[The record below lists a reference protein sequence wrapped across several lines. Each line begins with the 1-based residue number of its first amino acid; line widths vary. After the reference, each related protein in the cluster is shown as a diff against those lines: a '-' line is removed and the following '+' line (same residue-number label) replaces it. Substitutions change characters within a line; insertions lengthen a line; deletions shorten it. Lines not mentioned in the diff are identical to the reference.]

1 MYSVYADNVCIY
13 NDSFMLE
20 DAILISPVLNLE
32 KNAAGSFEFTIP
44 STNKAYSTITRLS
57 TQITVK
63 RDREEIWC
71 GRIISEEM
79 DFWKNRKVVCEGEL
93 AILNDT
99 TQPMAEYHDITPE
112 NFLKALIA
120 NHNQKV
126 SADKQFTVGV
136 VTVTDSNNSLYRYT
150 NYEKTIECINEK
162 LIERLGGYLRIRKEN
177 GTRYIDYLAD
187 EPITNSQ
194 TINFGKN
201 LLDFVSSWNEEEY
214 ATVILPFGARLETSP
229 IESLEAYLT
238 VESVNR
244 GSKYVQNDE
253 AVAQFG
259 WIEKVVHWDEVTTPA
274 ALLRKAKSYLTELQ
288 FDNMTIEV
296 SALDLHYI
304 NPDIS
309 AINLLDRI
317 RVISEPHG
325 LDKIFPVSKLEI
337 PLDSPEET
345 IYTLGTNIQTS
356 LTSVNNSTS
365 AAILEKIESIP
376 TKQSVLSEARAQ
388 AKEVMRLGTTG
399 YITIHQTDDGTDAMY
414 ISELK
419 DYTKS
424 DKYWRFNMNGL
435 GFTKDGGENW
445 GIAITMDGKIVA
457 DFITTGTMS
466 ADRIRA
472 GTLKSINQNV
482 VFDLD
487 NGKLTMKAGSINIG
501 NKFIVDESG
510 NLTMSAGSINIGN
523 KFIVDQSGNLT
534 MKSGSISIGSRFSVD
549 NSGNLVAKNADI
561 SGTIFAGDE
570 NGYWVSL
577 NHYGELVGGNGTDT
591 VGTIDYNVHFTSGA
605 TGMKV
610 KAGIFVFSADGI
622 AVKASNDDTDN
633 GIFGGSG
640 TLDYI
645 SKVEKNAD
653 GTYSFWTSHLQFR
666 HGLMIT
672 SLE

>member
-13 NDSFMLE
+13 NDAFILE

-44 STNKAYSTITRLS
+44 STNKAYDTISRLS
-57 TQITVK
+57 TYIYVY
-63 RDREEIWC
+63 RDGEEIWC

-126 SADKQFTVGV
+126 SFDKKFTVGV
-136 VTVTDSNNSLYRYT
+136 VTVTDNNDSLYRYT

-177 GTRYIDYLAD
+177 GVRYLDYLAD

-238 VESVNR
+238 VESVNQ

-259 WIEKVVHWDEVTTPA
+259 WIEKVVHWDDVTTPT
-274 ALLRKAKSYLTELQ
+274 ALLRKAKAYLTELQ
-288 FDNMTIEV
+288 FDKMTIEV
-296 SALDLHYI
+296 NALDLHFI
-304 NPDIS
+304 NPDID

-317 RVISEPHG
+317 RVVSEPHG

-337 PLDSPEET
+337 PLDSPEDT
-345 IYTLGTNIQTS
+345 VYTLGTDIQTS
-356 LTSVNNSTS
+356 LTSVNNNTS
-365 AAILEKIESIP
+365 AAILSKIEAMP
-376 TKQSVLSEARAQ
+376 TSQSVLEEAKAQ
-388 AKEVMRLGTTG
+388 TAELMRLKTTG
-399 YITIHQTDDGTDAMY
+399 YITIVQNEQETGTDAIY
-414 ISELK
+414 ISELP
-419 DYTKS
+419 DYKAS
-424 DKYWRFNMNGL
+424 EKYWRFDMHGL
-435 GFTKDGGENW
+435 GYTKDSGENW
-445 GIAITMDGKIVA
+445 DVAIRMDGQIVA

-466 ADRIRA
+466 ADRVRTGILRSTNGNVIFNLNT
-472 GTLKSINQNV
+472 GT
-482 VFDLD
+482 
-487 NGKLTMKAGSINIG
+487 LTMKAGSIDIN
-501 NKFIVDESG
+501 NKFKVDTNG
-510 NLTMSAGSINIGN
+510 NLEATSATMSGSFFAGSE
-523 KFIVDQSGNLT
+523 T
-534 MKSGSISIGSRFSVD
+534 
-549 NSGNLVAKNADI
+549 
-561 SGTIFAGDE
+561 
-570 NGYWVSL
+570 GYWVKLTTNGKLTGGHGSDT
-577 NHYGELVGGNGTDT
+577 YGY
-591 VGTIDYNVHFTSGA
+591 IDYSAKIDHIKTHTSSY
-605 TGMKV
+605 
-610 KAGIFVFSADGI
+610 GIKMAADWLYLSHEGI
-622 AVKASNDDTDN
+622 SVREHNDDSEIATR
-633 GIFGGSG
+633 GGDG
-640 TLDYI
+640 TLRVITSITSD
-645 SKVEKNAD
+645 SD
-653 GTYSFWTSHLQFR
+653 GNLHWTWMDIRFL
-666 HGLMIT
+666 HGLMVTDI
-672 SLE
+672 SS